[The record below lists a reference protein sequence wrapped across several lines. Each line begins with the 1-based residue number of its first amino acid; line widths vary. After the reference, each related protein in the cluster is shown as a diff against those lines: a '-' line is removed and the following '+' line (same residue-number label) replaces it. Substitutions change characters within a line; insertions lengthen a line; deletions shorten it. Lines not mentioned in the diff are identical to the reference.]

1 MPLPS
6 DSAVI
11 RASLVDPRAF
21 ADIFDRHYPRVRGYL
36 GRRVEPEVASE
47 LASETFLVAF
57 DRRARYDLDRTGAGP
72 WLLGIATNL
81 LRHHRRSEARRLRA
95 MSRAPRSADATDA
108 VLAIAARADAEAMR
122 RPLFEALAA
131 LPDGD
136 RDVLLLFA
144 WADLS
149 YPEIAAALAI
159 PVGTVRSRLHRAR
172 ARVRERLG
180 STGQYPSVDIA
191 SHEVL

>member
-1 MPLPS
+1 
-6 DSAVI
+6 
-11 RASLVDPRAF
+11 
-21 ADIFDRHYPRVRGYL
+21 
-36 GRRVEPEVASE
+36 
-47 LASETFLVAF
+47 
-57 DRRARYDLDRTGAGP
+57 
-72 WLLGIATNL
+72 
-81 LRHHRRSEARRLRA
+81 
-95 MSRAPRSADATDA
+95 MSRAPRSADTTDA
-108 VLAIAARADAEAMR
+108 MLAIAARADAEAMR

-172 ARVRERLG
+172 GRVRERLG
-180 STGQYPSVDIA
+180 ATGQYPNVDIA